1 MSDRMVMDHDLE
13 NVYNLNEGAVVEAI
27 ERIVAAAADEAI
39 CKCKMCLEDIFA
51 LALNTLPAKYV
62 QSYYST
68 HDVNKLLDKEEIDKV
83 VRKTAKKVAK
93 NPHND

>member
-1 MSDRMVMDHDLE
+1 MSDKTVMDHDLE

-27 ERIVAAAADEAI
+27 ERIVAATADEI
-39 CKCKMCLEDIFA
+39 LCKCKMCLEDIFA

-68 HDVNKLLDKEEIDKV
+68 HDVNKLVDKKEVEKIVKE
-83 VRKTAKKVAK
+83 TAKKVAK
-93 NPHND
+93 NPHHD

>member
-1 MSDRMVMDHDLE
+1 MSDRTVMGHELD
-13 NVYNLNEGAVVEAI
+13 NVYNINEGAVVEAI
-27 ERIVAAAADEAI
+27 ESIAADDDTL

-68 HDVNKLLDKEEIDKV
+68 HDVNTLVDKKEIEKV
-83 VRKTAKKVAK
+83 VKETAKKIAK
-93 NPHND
+93 NPHHD

>member
-1 MSDRMVMDHDLE
+1 MSDRTVMGHELD

-27 ERIVAAAADEAI
+27 ERIVTADETL

-68 HDVNKLLDKEEIDKV
+68 HDVNKLVDSKLIEKV
-83 VRKTAKKVAK
+83 VKETAKKIAK
-93 NPHND
+93 NPHHD

>member
-1 MSDRMVMDHDLE
+1 MSDAQVLGHDLE

-27 ERIVAAAADEAI
+27 ERLAAADDAM
-39 CKCKMCLEDIFA
+39 CKCRMCLEDIFA

-68 HDVNKLLDKEEIDKV
+68 HDVTKMVDTKQVDTV
-83 VRKTAKKVAK
+83 VKKTVKKVAK
-93 NPHND
+93 NPHHD

>member
-1 MSDRMVMDHDLE
+1 MSDSKVMGHDLE

-27 ERIVAAAADEAI
+27 ERIIAADDSI
-39 CKCKMCLEDIFA
+39 CKCKMCLEDVFA

-68 HDVNKLLDKEEIDKV
+68 HDVSKLVDPKEIDKV
-83 VRKTAKKVAK
+83 VSKTVKKVAK
-93 NPHND
+93 NPHHD

>member
-1 MSDRMVMDHDLE
+1 MSDSTVMGHDLE

-27 ERIVAAAADEAI
+27 ERIIAADDSI
-39 CKCKMCLEDIFA
+39 CKCKMCLEDVFA

-68 HDVNKLLDKEEIDKV
+68 HDVNKLVDSKQIDKV
-83 VRKTAKKVAK
+83 VSETVKKVAK
-93 NPHND
+93 NPHHD

>member
-1 MSDRMVMDHDLE
+1 MSDRVVMGHDLE

-27 ERIVAAAADEAI
+27 ERITAVADETL

-68 HDVNKLLDKEEIDKV
+68 HDVNKLVDKKEVEKV
-83 VRKTAKKVAK
+83 VKETAKKVAK
-93 NPHND
+93 NPHHD

>member
-1 MSDRMVMDHDLE
+1 MSDRVVMGHDLE

-27 ERIVAAAADEAI
+27 ERIIIAADETL

-68 HDVNKLLDKEEIDKV
+68 HDVNKLVDKKEIEKV
-83 VRKTAKKVAK
+83 VKETAKKVAK
-93 NPHND
+93 NPHHD